1 MPTRNIPH
9 PTLLW
14 VLELGGYPNFTPLW
28 ERLGYRVEV
37 VRSVRKANAV
47 LRKAVPE
54 VVVAEFNY
62 EPNFRDRI
70 SNLESL
76 LATLAPLP
84 VVQVI
89 VFYEAGQR
97 AQLDKL
103 RERFTHFTAVPYP
116 VDEASMQALLS
127 P

>member
-1 MPTRNIPH
+1 MTTGLPPL
-9 PTLLW
+9 LLW

-28 ERLGYRVEV
+28 QGLGYRVEV
-37 VRSVRKANAV
+37 VRSVRKANAAI
-47 LRKAVPE
+47 RQAVPQ

-76 LATLAPLP
+76 LATLAPLQVAR
-84 VVQVI
+84 VV
-89 VFYEAGQR
+89 VFYEAGQK

-103 RERFTHFTAVPYP
+103 RERFIDFDALPYP
-116 VDEASMQALLS
+116 VDEATLTTLLARA
-127 P
+127 